1 MRDLSDVS
9 HTAKTLESE
18 IEKVLSEIGPE
29 RFSAVV
35 TDNALAIANA
45 RKFISEKYPFIL
57 NIQCIAH
64 YINLITK
71 NIIGK

>member
-18 IEKVLSEIGPE
+18 IGKVLSEIGPE

-35 TDNALAIANA
+35 TDNASAIANA

-57 NIQCIAH
+57 NTRCIAH
-64 YINLITK
+64 CINLITK
-71 NIIGK
+71 DIIGK

>member
-18 IEKVLSEIGPE
+18 IEKVLSEIRPE

-35 TDNALAIANA
+35 TDNASAIANV
-45 RKFISEKYPFIL
+45 RKFISEKYSFIL
-57 NIQCIAH
+57 N
-64 YINLITK
+64 T
-71 NIIGK
+71 